1 MNPSYNDWTDSC
13 NRKFSNKDFK
23 FYYWDV
29 SYLENSFWKTRFLRE
44 LLQIFGV
51 GVVVDG
57 EVRLHGPQLVVL
69 EGGAH
74 PLGPRLAG
82 QAART
87 CAGTTK
93 GRRHVQI
100 VGIEICKQKVN
111 IFTNQIKKL

>member
-1 MNPSYNDWTDSC
+1 M
-13 NRKFSNKDFK
+13 
-23 FYYWDV
+23 
-29 SYLENSFWKTRFLRE
+29 RE

-87 CAGTTK
+87 GARATER
-93 GRRHVQI
+93 RRHVQ
-100 VGIEICKQKVN
+100 VVRIEI
-111 IFTNQIKKL
+111 